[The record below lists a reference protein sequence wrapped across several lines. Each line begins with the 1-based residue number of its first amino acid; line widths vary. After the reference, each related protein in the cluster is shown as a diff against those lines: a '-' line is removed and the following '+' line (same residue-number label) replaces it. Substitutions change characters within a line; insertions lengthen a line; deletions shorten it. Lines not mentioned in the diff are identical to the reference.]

1 MAVEK
6 VTALKIM
13 MKNSRFQIAF
23 RDLGQDWTLEDQIMD
38 VFEEFTCQM
47 YLPRTQIIKKVDEMR
62 FQLFRAKTGD
72 IQS

>member
-23 RDLGQDWTLEDQIMD
+23 RDLGQDWTLQDHIMD

-47 YLPRTQIIKKVDEMR
+47 LT
-62 FQLFRAKTGD
+62 A
-72 IQS
+72 